1 VISSN
6 VYSVPSINRA
16 LSVLELLA
24 QSKRGFSI
32 SGISRSLALPKSS
45 TYLTLATL
53 EERGYLQKN
62 AQTRRYYFGLKLV
75 SLSRRVLEHLDLR
88 EEAKPLLHA
97 FMRKT
102 GIIVHLAVLE
112 GNEAVIIDRVEPP
125 GLIAG
130 ADWIGRRL
138 DINWTG
144 LGKAL
149 VAFLSEERFSQLIT
163 GKRFAKHNDNTIV
176 SIKALRRELAKVR
189 ELDYAIDDGE
199 DGIGLRCVGAPVFDG
214 SRRVIAAISAAG
226 TTEQIPIDR
235 IRTLAVV
242 VKQAAAEI
250 SSHLRIPSC

>member
-1 VISSN
+1 
-6 VYSVPSINRA
+6 
-16 LSVLELLA
+16 
-24 QSKRGFSI
+24 
-32 SGISRSLALPKSS
+32 
-45 TYLTLATL
+45 
-53 EERGYLQKN
+53 
-62 AQTRRYYFGLKLV
+62 
-75 SLSRRVLEHLDLR
+75 
-88 EEAKPLLHA
+88 
-97 FMRKT
+97 
-102 GIIVHLAVLE
+102 
-112 GNEAVIIDRVEPP
+112 VIIDRVEPP